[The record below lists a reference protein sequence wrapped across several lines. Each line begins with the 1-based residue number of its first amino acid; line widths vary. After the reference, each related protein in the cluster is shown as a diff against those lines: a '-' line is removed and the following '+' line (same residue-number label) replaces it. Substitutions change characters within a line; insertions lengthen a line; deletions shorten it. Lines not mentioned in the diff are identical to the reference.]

1 MSRMTTHGSR
11 YCLLAVVLASLAAG
25 CQGMP
30 ASPGDSAVRQ
40 TSAVEPA
47 ADGAAGHEASAI
59 PVADDANRD
68 DALDDESEKKSGF
81 DLEDLDPKN
90 VYNNLK
96 VMAGLGPDEKLARQ
110 YYDEGHALYR
120 EKRYAEAAAKFKSAA
135 GRWPDSTLEEDAMF
149 FQGESLFFADNYP
162 KSHDAFGNLLKK
174 YDNSRYLDRVVV
186 REFSIG
192 RYWEQLQDAEPHWP
206 VTPNLLDRDRPL
218 FDTFGNAVKAYET
231 VTLNDPTGP
240 LSDEALMALGNAY
253 FVRERYADAVFY
265 YDRIRKDYPQSKH
278 QVQAHLLAMKSNEM
292 IYQGPLYDG
301 QPLSDAG
308 KIADQ
313 TLTQFGPQ
321 LGDER
326 DNVVKTRS
334 KIDAQLA
341 ERDWG
346 MAKFYEGKRLYGA
359 ARYYYRQMIKDYPG
373 TEIARASE
381 KRIEEIKDYPDKP
394 PNPFAPLTNLLP
406 SEK

>member
-1 MSRMTTHGSR
+1 
-11 YCLLAVVLASLAAG
+11 
-25 CQGMP
+25 
-30 ASPGDSAVRQ
+30 
-40 TSAVEPA
+40 
-47 ADGAAGHEASAI
+47 
-59 PVADDANRD
+59 
-68 DALDDESEKKSGF
+68 
-81 DLEDLDPKN
+81 
-90 VYNNLK
+90 
-96 VMAGLGPDEKLARQ
+96 
-110 YYDEGHALYR
+110 
-120 EKRYAEAAAKFKSAA
+120 
-135 GRWPDSTLEEDAMF
+135 MF

-162 KSHDAFGNLLKK
+162 KAHDAFGNLLKK

-206 VTPNLLDRDRPL
+206 VTPNLIDRDRPL

-240 LSDEALMALGNAY
+240 LADDALMALGNAY

-265 YDRIRKDYPQSKH
+265 YDRIRKDYPKSKH

-381 KRIEEIKDYPDKP
+381 KRLEEIKDYPDKP
-394 PNPFAPLTNLLP
+394 PNPFTFLDQSAPFR
-406 SEK
+406 EVGDG